1 MADLFADGQT
11 YYGTDEEASF
21 IEKAYS
27 HCKSISIDYA
37 IMEKADNVFTM
48 LGDFGWSD
56 LGSWNAL
63 HELKEK
69 DADNNIIESTA
80 LLYNSKSNYIKGKK
94 EKLLIISDLE
104 GYLVA
109 DFEDILLI
117 CKKDNATKFK
127 SFVNDV
133 KATKGDYFI

>member
-1 MADLFADGQT
+1 MAKKFIDTGEFVWNAGIFIWSVAAIIEAFEKHQKELADLFADGQT
-11 YYGTDEEASF
+11 YYGTDEEAYLL
-21 IEKAYS
+21 KGHS

-94 EKLLIISDLE
+94 EN
-104 GYLVA
+104 
-109 DFEDILLI
+109 F
-117 CKKDNATKFK
+117 
-127 SFVNDV
+127 
-133 KATKGDYFI
+133 

>member
-27 HCKSISIDYA
+27 HCKSISIA

-80 LLYNSKSNYIKGKK
+80 LLYNSKSNYIKSKK
-94 EKLLIISDLE
+94 EKLLVISDLE

-109 DFEDILLI
+109 DFEDVL
-117 CKKDNATKFK
+117 
-127 SFVNDV
+127 
-133 KATKGDYFI
+133 